1 LLLLSQVNRSVL
13 ILALFAF
20 IFFLIAGLMIYL
32 LAQHSGGKTQEK
44 ELTVTIV
51 ASDYAFSPNSITIER
66 GKSIKFIVINK
77 GLYPHNLV
85 LKHDKKLVELIQL
98 LEPNNQTEITY
109 LFSEGGVY
117 EFLCTIAYPA
127 PVPHYELGMK
137 GIIVVR

>member
-1 LLLLSQVNRSVL
+1 MLLLSRVNRSVL

-32 LAQHSGGKTQEK
+32 LTQHSGGKTQEK
-44 ELTVTIV
+44 ELTVAIV

>member
-1 LLLLSQVNRSVL
+1 LLPLPRISRSVL
-13 ILALFAF
+13 ILVLFAF
-20 IFFLIAGLMIYL
+20 MFSLIAGLMMYL
-32 LAQHSGGKTQEK
+32 LAPYGIREGLDKQLS
-44 ELTVTIV
+44 VTIV
-51 ASDYAFSPNSITIER
+51 ASDYAFLPNSITIER

-85 LKHDKKLVELIQL
+85 LKYDEKLAELVQL

-109 LFSEGGVY
+109 LFSEEGIY

-137 GIIVVR
+137 GKIVVR

>member
-1 LLLLSQVNRSVL
+1 MLLLSQVNRSVL

>member
-1 LLLLSQVNRSVL
+1 
-13 ILALFAF
+13 LALFAF

-32 LAQHSGGKTQEK
+32 LTQYSERKTQEK
-44 ELTVTIV
+44 QLTVTIV

-85 LKHDKKLVELIQL
+85 LKHDKKLAELIQL
-98 LEPNNQTEITY
+98 LEPNSKTEITY